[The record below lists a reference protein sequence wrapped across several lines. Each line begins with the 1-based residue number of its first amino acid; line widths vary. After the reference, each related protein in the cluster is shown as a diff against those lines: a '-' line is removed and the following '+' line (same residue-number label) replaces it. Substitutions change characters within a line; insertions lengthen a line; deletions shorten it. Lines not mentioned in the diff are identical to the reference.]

1 MKRPRLWEEGRGIK
15 GGGGHLLLAIG
26 GPPADAWAAMR
37 YLVCRDSSPSSATA
51 KSNVGGDFGQRP
63 FCLRAAAGSPGV
75 GGRQLFPRRRISRPS
90 GKRPGSGKSFLLGR
104 LRATLR
110 HRSLGPLPDFV
121 ICGCRYAFR
130 LFTVN
135 EGVENGVAA
144 CRDAK
149 TKSPIERKV
158 SGDETSCRGHFV
170 RGPRN
175 WSKELGKRNAFRP
188 RRPRAGGTP
197 IQQET
202 RQTPYSAEKQGRG
215 RGGRPRISSG
225 SQVAPSGKQA
235 TNFTTAAIR
244 RTRAG
249 GRTFNQCASPKKSS
263 RATIHPAH
271 FLEGPMLVSGNRQ
284 PLFIEQKPKSFHRK
298 SGRRIVLKKAD
309 VSF

>member
-1 MKRPRLWEEGRGIK
+1 MKRPRFWEEGRGIK
-15 GGGGHLLLAIG
+15 GGGGHLLLAMG

-37 YLVCRDSSPSSATA
+37 YLVCRDSNPSSATA

-158 SGDETSCRGHFV
+158 SGDETSRRGHFV

-188 RRPRAGGTP
+188 RRPRAGGMP

-215 RGGRPRISSG
+215 RGGE
-225 SQVAPSGKQA
+225 A
-235 TNFTTAAIR
+235 T
-244 RTRAG
+244 
-249 GRTFNQCASPKKSS
+249 
-263 RATIHPAH
+263 H
-271 FLEGPMLVSGNRQ
+271 FLGEPGRALGEAGNQ
-284 PLFIEQKPKSFHRK
+284 FHNRRNSPDK
-298 SGRRIVLKKAD
+298 SGRSDLQPVRIAEKKQQGNHP
-309 VSF
+309 SGTFS